1 MIDKVLNT
9 IKMNDMFKPGDKVIV
24 AVSGG
29 PDSICL
35 LHVLYSLRKSLGITL
50 VAAHVNHCLRGEEAD
65 KDEEYVK
72 EFCKTRDIKCF
83 IKRED
88 VHRIAKENGISCE
101 MAGRD
106 VRYNFF
112 SELLDNVKGQKI
124 AIAHNANDQAETVL
138 MRIMRGTGMEGIIG
152 IKAVRDNIFVRPI
165 INITR
170 KEIEHYC
177 EENKL
182 HPRIDKTNLEN
193 IYARNKVRLE
203 LIPYIENNFNTD
215 IIKALN
221 RLSQTIKVDNEYMH
235 EMALQAYRKYCKR
248 DKSKVI
254 INSEAFCQHEAILT
268 RVIREA
274 LKDVKGSLYNLD
286 KNHIYDIINIQ
297 KGTTGKLIML
307 PKSITVLNN
316 YGNIEL
322 YVANEKEIKDKSQSE
337 YILRINN
344 DNNLID
350 NRLIVHIN
358 IINAKEKFDF
368 NSKDNLVKFFD
379 YDKING
385 EIKLRYRKNG
395 DKFVPFGM
403 NGSKKL
409 KDLFIDLKIQK
420 EKRDSIPLILFGED
434 IAWIV
439 GYRISDKFK
448 VDKNTKNILQIK
460 IEREES
466 YNEK

>member
-9 IKMNDMFKPGDKVIV
+9 IKTNDMFKVGDKVIV

-35 LHVLYSLRKSLGITL
+35 LHVLYSLRESLGITL
-50 VAAHVNHCLRGEEAD
+50 VVAHVNHCLRGEEAD

-72 EFCKTRDIKCF
+72 EFCKARDIKCF

-88 VHRIAKENGISCE
+88 VHRISKERGISCE

-112 SELLDNVKGQKI
+112 SELLENVKGQKI

-152 IKAVRDNIFVRPI
+152 IRAVRDNIFVRPI

-170 KEIEHYC
+170 KEIERYC

-182 HPRIDKTNLEN
+182 QPRIDKTNLEN

-203 LIPYIENNFNTD
+203 LIPYIENNFNPD
-215 IIKALN
+215 IIEALN
-221 RLSQTIKVDNEYMH
+221 RLSQTIKVDNEYIN
-235 EMALQAYRKYCKR
+235 EIALQTYREYCKR
-248 DKSKVI
+248 DKNKVI
-254 INSEAFCQHEAILT
+254 INSEAFSQHEAILT
-268 RVIREA
+268 RIIREA
-274 LKDVKGSLYNLD
+274 LKAVRGSLYNLD

-297 KGTTGKLIML
+297 KGATGKEIML
-307 PKSITVLNN
+307 PRSLAALNN
-316 YGNIEL
+316 YGDIEL
-322 YVANEKEIKDKSQSE
+322 YVANEKDVKDKSKSE
-337 YILRINN
+337 YILKINN

-350 NRLIVHIN
+350 NRLIVHIS
-358 IINAKEKFDF
+358 IINAKEKSDF

-403 NGSKKL
+403 SGSKKL
-409 KDLFIDLKIQK
+409 KDLFIDLKIPK
-420 EKRDSIPLILFGED
+420 DKRDDIPLILFGEE

-460 IEREES
+460 IEREE
-466 YNEK
+466 